1 MSFAALLQ
9 QIVDGCRGGLGAVLM
24 GSDGMP
30 IAQVVAAAAP
40 DGLADELATLGVEF
54 GRLLGDMR
62 KASDSIAG
70 GALLDLT
77 VRLSRLCL
85 VFAAV
90 DAETFLAVAVAA
102 DGNAGQARYLL
113 RRQLPAL
120 REEL

>member
-1 MSFAALLQ
+1 MSFAAILQ

-30 IAQVVAAAAP
+30 IEQAISSAAP
-40 DGLADELATLGVEF
+40 EGLADELVTVGVEF

-70 GALLDLT
+70 GALLDVT
-77 VRLSRLCL
+77 VRLARLSL

-90 DAETFLAVAVAA
+90 DEETFLAVAVAL